1 MRSGEPLCTQIHL
14 ESEGV
19 SLAFDVACHP
29 ILGNRRRA
37 RGSRCFVAARNVA
50 RPPPTPKSSLWGI
63 AHQAYPWPLF
73 VLSARGRPLYMNRA
87 AEGLFGLNP
96 HTLTQRLATLP
107 HPDEQLM
114 VRGLWHEALACRR
127 PLQLFARLQV
137 ASGAYTTCLI
147 RVDPQFGP
155 KGALSHWLCTTLE
168 TDASQRLESVPR
180 PGEAEGVG
188 NSFLTV
194 ASHELRTPLT
204 SLQLNLQLALQ
215 RLQRQQET
223 PRGSANIE
231 SMVSRSLKQTH
242 RLIEVVSDI
251 LDASRINQGRLQLRQ
266 TRVDLHQILL
276 ETLAMF
282 DRPFADVGCR
292 ITVQLQDDV
301 YGFWDRGRVEQVFF
315 DLLANVLKHAPG
327 SHVLLTSR
335 VEENVATVTVQDDGP
350 GIDEALHEQIFGRFG
365 RAAECRG
372 ISGLGLGLY
381 LCRRIVEDHGGT
393 LEVHSKAGAGATF
406 IARLPLGGLEGTEP
420 GYAPNHHAGPAGA
433 PS

>member
-1 MRSGEPLCTQIHL
+1 
-14 ESEGV
+14 
-19 SLAFDVACHP
+19 
-29 ILGNRRRA
+29 
-37 RGSRCFVAARNVA
+37 
-50 RPPPTPKSSLWGI
+50 
-63 AHQAYPWPLF
+63 
-73 VLSARGRPLYMNRA
+73 
-87 AEGLFGLNP
+87 
-96 HTLTQRLATLP
+96 
-107 HPDEQLM
+107 
-114 VRGLWHEALACRR
+114 
-127 PLQLFARLQV
+127 
-137 ASGAYTTCLI
+137 
-147 RVDPQFGP
+147 
-155 KGALSHWLCTTLE
+155 
-168 TDASQRLESVPR
+168 
-180 PGEAEGVG
+180 
-188 NSFLTV
+188 LTV

-215 RLQRQQET
+215 RLQRQQEA

-420 GYAPNHHAGPAGA
+420 GYAPNHHAGPSGA